1 PNAWR
6 NQRYACNEQH
16 YCVTHHVRTSSKRYH
31 LRPFS
36 SFFSQQTRF
45 SKEFHCIHPNHV
57 QAHRSLTGTQSTV
70 SSLYTSAYFRKPPVE
85 QRFVLL
91 GHMAAWCAEN
101 LRNLEGWRSCGLSL
115 STPSDQC
122 AKLFDGALR
131 QLVSWSDCDALGGLH
146 KTLED
151 MKVADSKAVLP
162 RAFLLGLESLGTG
175 TCTRVNSVY
184 KAELE
189 QLQADAASYANEREQ
204 QHAKAVL
211 LWGEGKMKEA
221 TNTWE
226 QILAYYPTDLMAI
239 KFSHDAYF
247 FMGDA
252 KGKRDSIQAVIG
264 KQKSSEPCYSY
275 LHGMLA
281 FGLEECKQYD
291 QAEKEAM
298 KALSLNRFDAWATH
312 ARAHV
317 MEMQG
322 RINEGIHFMES
333 TVDYWRPSW
342 LIATHN
348 YWHSAL
354 YYVERGDYDVALTIF
369 DNEICERAKKSGSLL
384 DFVDAS
390 SILWRLE
397 LEGVDVGKRWHDL
410 PCMKTHLDDHVTS
423 FNDTHLDKRG
433 DTAEEMHLHKSLLD
447 FSNNYDVDNA
457 KISREVGIALYEGMI
472 LYGRGQ
478 YDEAVEKMLP
488 IRHDIYRIGGSNAQ
502 RDVFAQTL
510 IHACIMSMNPAHF
523 YQTLTLID
531 ERNALKKD
539 SPISDRLIA
548 KYRKLHPI

>member
-1 PNAWR
+1 
-6 NQRYACNEQH
+6 
-16 YCVTHHVRTSSKRYH
+16 
-31 LRPFS
+31 
-36 SFFSQQTRF
+36 
-45 SKEFHCIHPNHV
+45 
-57 QAHRSLTGTQSTV
+57 
-70 SSLYTSAYFRKPPVE
+70 
-85 QRFVLL
+85 
-91 GHMAAWCAEN
+91 
-101 LRNLEGWRSCGLSL
+101 
-115 STPSDQC
+115 
-122 AKLFDGALR
+122 
-131 QLVSWSDCDALGGLH
+131 
-146 KTLED
+146 

-333 TVDYWRPSW
+333 TVDYWRVSFNKD
-342 LIATHN
+342 T
-348 YWHSAL
+348 
-354 YYVERGDYDVALTIF
+354 
-369 DNEICERAKKSGSLL
+369 NEICERAKKSGSLL

-397 LEGVDVGKRWHDL
+397 LEGVDVGKRCDL
-410 PCMKTHLDDHVTS
+410 PV
-423 FNDTHLDKRG
+423 
-433 DTAEEMHLHKSLLD
+433 SL
-447 FSNNYDVDNA
+447 NYDVDNA

-502 RDVFAQTL
+502 IVDRVANHTDELITDVR
-510 IHACIMSMNPAHF
+510 I
-523 YQTLTLID
+523 
-531 ERNALKKD
+531 
-539 SPISDRLIA
+539 
-548 KYRKLHPI
+548 KLNETTVVVNDLHIV

>member
-1 PNAWR
+1 MK
-6 NQRYACNEQH
+6 
-16 YCVTHHVRTSSKRYH
+16 TI
-31 LRPFS
+31 L
-36 SFFSQQTRF
+36 
-45 SKEFHCIHPNHV
+45 
-57 QAHRSLTGTQSTV
+57 
-70 SSLYTSAYFRKPPVE
+70 
-85 QRFVLL
+85 
-91 GHMAAWCAEN
+91 
-101 LRNLEGWRSCGLSL
+101 GWRSCGLSL
-115 STPSDQC
+115 STPSDEC

-162 RAFLLGLESLGTG
+162 RAFLLGLEGLSTG
-175 TCTRVNSVY
+175 TCTRVNNVY

-189 QLQADAASYANEREQ
+189 QLQVDAESYANDREQ

-239 KFSHDAYF
+239 KFAHDAYF

-252 KGKRDSIQAVIG
+252 KGKRDSVQMVIG

-281 FGLEECKQYD
+281 FGLEECEQYD

-333 TVDYWRPSW
+333 TVDYWRSV
-342 LIATHN
+342 LA
-348 YWHSAL
+348 SS
-354 YYVERGDYDVALTIF
+354 
-369 DNEICERAKKSGSLL
+369 EICERAKKSGSLL

-397 LEGVDVGKRWHDL
+397 LEGVDVGKRYQFWNNRFSRWHDL
-410 PCMKTHLDDHVTS
+410 PCMKAHLDDHVTS
-423 FNDTHLDKRG
+423 FNDTHLD
-433 DTAEEMHLHKSLLD
+433 
-447 FSNNYDVDNA
+447 NNYDVDNA
-457 KISREVGIALYEGMI
+457 KISREVGTALYEGML

-488 IRHDIYRIGGSNAQ
+488 VRHHIYRIGGSNAQ
-502 RDVFAQTL
+502 VSVYVL
-510 IHACIMSMNPAHF
+510 I
-523 YQTLTLID
+523 T
-531 ERNALKKD
+531 
-539 SPISDRLIA
+539 ISCKTCLQQKR
-548 KYRKLHPI
+548 